1 MGLYKDYG
9 NNLSGLIDCIMRSF
23 AESDVPAE
31 LHPRFDGSIN
41 QTPRAVIRRTL
52 GRKSNKYTYCNI
64 HDSFMTKS
72 EDVTMNKG
80 IMVNEFLLNHPLFL
94 SDQSYHFCDKAHH
107 VLQELISFIGVE
119 EEYPTVYDV
128 VNDCSKTSPGLALVD
143 GKECEQQEIKEGTL
157 KRIRLRCKVPDGG
170 KQMKDIIDG
179 YVDKNVHVVL
189 QNVLRRDIVFGDIFQ
204 PTTNSLLTIKTFHK
218 SLCDTEVVPD
228 SGIIFMKTDVFMRYL
243 LNNKLITLRDYKRA
257 TTLGIFG
264 PQDENDD
271 SIHVHNGNY
280 EYQTSSASETD
291 DLEQKILVS

>member
-1 MGLYKDYG
+1 M
-9 NNLSGLIDCIMRSF
+9 
-23 AESDVPAE
+23 
-31 LHPRFDGSIN
+31 
-41 QTPRAVIRRTL
+41 
-52 GRKSNKYTYCNI
+52 
-64 HDSFMTKS
+64 
-72 EDVTMNKG
+72 
-80 IMVNEFLLNHPLFL
+80 
-94 SDQSYHFCDKAHH
+94 
-107 VLQELISFIGVE
+107 E

-170 KQMKDIIDG
+170 KQMKDIMDG

-204 PTTNSLLTIKTFHK
+204 PTTNCLLTIKTFHK

-257 TTLGIFG
+257 TTLRIFG